1 MLNSQIIKTTSF
13 QIREI
18 ISYKVLPKMKTFSP
32 IHGRTQSGFMFLL
45 IGECTYKT
53 QSSSF
58 IMSPNSIAYLPKGS
72 HYTFSCQSLEISY
85 YLLNFESFDVK
96 GEPLV
101 FADSPTLL
109 DNKLSKIIIEE
120 IKEIIHLTDSS
131 SINTNLNKTALF
143 YSILTK
149 IFSAPN
155 DLINLGKLAPAIHY
169 LHENF
174 NLKIKTA
181 QLAKLCYLSESHFRK
196 LFIEKFETTPVNYR
210 QRIQLEKAKEL
221 LGHTKLTINEIA
233 INCGFKNQQ
242 YFTKLFKEQTGQ
254 TPKSYQKST
263 QNSWI

>member
-1 MLNSQIIKTTSF
+1 MLNSQVIKTTSF
-13 QIREI
+13 QISEI
-18 ISYKVLPKMKTFSP
+18 NAHKVSPKKKTFSP
-32 IHGRTQSGFMFLL
+32 IYGRAQSGFLFLL
-45 IGECTYKT
+45 SGECVYKT
-53 QSSSF
+53 QSFNFSMHS
-58 IMSPNSIAYLPKGS
+58 NSIAYLPKGS
-72 HYTFSCQSLEISY
+72 HYTFVCQSLDIYY
-85 YLLNFESFDVK
+85 YLLNFDSFDSK

-101 FADSPTLL
+101 FTSLPMLL
-109 DNKLSKIIIEE
+109 DNKLTKIIKEE